1 MGEEKKN
8 QQSKHDCQ
16 LNANAYERYLKKAMS
31 RYMIA
36 SKTQMHMK
44 GI

>member
-1 MGEEKKN
+1 MGGYMIARKK
-8 QQSKHDCQ
+8 
-16 LNANAYERYLKKAMS
+16 ANAYERYLKKAMG

-36 SKTQMHMK
+36 SKTQMHVK